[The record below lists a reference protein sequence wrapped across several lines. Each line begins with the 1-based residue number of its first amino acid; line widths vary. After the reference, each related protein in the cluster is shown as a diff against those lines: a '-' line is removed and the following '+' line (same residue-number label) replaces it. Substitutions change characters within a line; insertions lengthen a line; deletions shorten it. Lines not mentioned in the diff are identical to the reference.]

1 MPSKKKNLCELLDQG
16 QALCKRYGMIAAFYF
31 SSIAISFSLG
41 RYYEEVKKEKEFNK
55 LTTEQSKELLNQKEK
70 YMNQKEEYVNKYL
83 DLREKYMSERNTLQN
98 ENKR

>member
-1 MPSKKKNLCELLDQG
+1 MPSRKKNLCELLDQG
-16 QALCKRYGMIAAFYF
+16 QALCKRYGMITAFYF

-41 RYYEEVKKEKEFNK
+41 RCYEEVKKEKEFNK

-98 ENKR
+98 ENKK